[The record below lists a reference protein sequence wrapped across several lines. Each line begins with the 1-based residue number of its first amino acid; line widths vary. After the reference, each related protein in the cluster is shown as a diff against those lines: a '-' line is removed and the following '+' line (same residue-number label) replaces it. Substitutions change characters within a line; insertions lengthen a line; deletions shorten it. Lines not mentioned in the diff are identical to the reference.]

1 MHMVAYN
8 FTYSNFIIRNN
19 GLELK
24 DSNQPRENIVC
35 FDFYK
40 SMNINL
46 NGWNV
51 TSNYMGDG
59 KIIQLN
65 MFDSDLDE
73 KSL

>member
-1 MHMVAYN
+1 MMYIVAYN

-35 FDFYK
+35 LDFYK
-40 SMNINL
+40 SMNITL

-59 KIIQLN
+59 KII
-65 MFDSDLDE
+65 
-73 KSL
+73 